1 MTASLKDHVTLWMV
15 SQHSVG
21 IGGNKHSG
29 SEDIMFLI
37 CQVILQDN
45 VSQEQWDFISRSLS
59 M

>member
-1 MTASLKDHVTLWMV
+1 MI
-15 SQHSVG
+15 SQHSVR